1 MKLTHVLSIDQF
13 DKPLIEELFYHANWI
28 SKAKGHSISH
38 LRGKLL
44 ANLFYEA
51 STRTS
56 SSFFAAMSRL
66 GGRVLPINDVTFS
79 SVSKGEILEDTIRTL
94 ACYTDI
100 IVLRHPEKGA
110 AERAAAVSPVPI
122 VNAGD
127 GVGEHPTQALLD
139 LYTIMAEQ
147 GGIDGL
153 TVTMM
158 GDLKHG
164 RTVHSLARLLRLYDV
179 KINFVSPAELRMPA
193 DLVHPADRQVE
204 TLDEVLTGTDVLYVT
219 RVQKERFEATGDY
232 DYGLTPGP
240 YVAGQADHVGDAP
253 AAARQRDPAG
263 AGCRPARRVFPPDAE
278 RAVRPHG
285 AADVSAGL
293 IIQVHDAGGGRR
305 FRRRT

>member
-1 MKLTHVLSIDQF
+1 MKLTHVLSVDQF
-13 DKPLIEELFYHANWI
+13 DKALIDELFYHANWI

-56 SSFFAAMSRL
+56 SSFFAAMTRL
-66 GGRVLPINDVTFS
+66 GGKVLPINDVTFS

-94 ACYTDI
+94 ACYTDL

-139 LYTIMAEQ
+139 LYTILAEQ
-147 GGIDGL
+147 GRIDGL
-153 TVTMM
+153 SLTMM

-164 RTVHSLARLLRLYDV
+164 RTVHSLSRLLHLYDV
-179 KINFVSPAELRMPA
+179 RINFVSPPELRMPD
-193 DLVHPADRQVE
+193 DLVRPADREVAE
-204 TLDEVLTGTDVLYVT
+204 LDEVLADTDVLYVT
-219 RVQKERFEATGDY
+219 RVQKERIAATADY
-232 DYGLTPGP
+232 HYALTEEHMARAKPTMSVMHPLPRVNEIPLSLDADPRAAYFRQMQNGL
-240 YVAGQADHVGDAP
+240 
-253 AAARQRDPAG
+253 
-263 AGCRPARRVFPPDAE
+263 F
-278 RAVRPHG
+278 VRMALLMNLLG
-285 AADVSAGL
+285 
-293 IIQVHDAGGGRR
+293 
-305 FRRRT
+305 

>member
-110 AERAAAVSPVPI
+110 AQRAAAVSPVPI

-204 TLDEVLTGTDVLYVT
+204 TLDHMSRAKPTMSVMHPLP
-219 RVQKERFEATGDY
+219 RVNEIPLELDADPRAAYFRQMQN
-232 DYGLTPGP
+232 GL
-240 YVAGQADHVGDAP
+240 
-253 AAARQRDPAG
+253 
-263 AGCRPARRVFPPDAE
+263 F
-278 RAVRPHG
+278 VRMALLMYLLG
-285 AADVSAGL
+285 
-293 IIQVHDAGGGRR
+293 
-305 FRRRT
+305 

>member
-122 VNAGD
+122 VNAG
-127 GVGEHPTQALLD
+127 
-139 LYTIMAEQ
+139 
-147 GGIDGL
+147 GGIDGR

-232 DYGLTPGP
+232 DYG
-240 YVAGQADHVGDAP
+240 
-253 AAARQRDPAG
+253 
-263 AGCRPARRVFPPDAE
+263 
-278 RAVRPHG
+278 
-285 AADVSAGL
+285 
-293 IIQVHDAGGGRR
+293 
-305 FRRRT
+305 